1 MSRTAS
7 RIISATVITA
17 VSLGAVA
24 PVANAASVTVD
35 KNVCSFTLTE
45 TEKQLWV
52 TPTFTTLKARE
63 AGNLVATYKSEIER
77 DTKGLAKI
85 EQDYKDGKYDMPDP
99 NLDNPNDPR
108 DEKTKKE
115 DAEKWKEAQHKR
127 YQEERNEIEHAIKL
141 REALIPA
148 VQSCA
153 DQYVPSPT
161 PLSTDEGELSEMGIG
176 VVVGG
181 VLALV
186 LALGGAAFAMMQGML
201 G

>member
-1 MSRTAS
+1 MRTTLS
-7 RIISATVITA
+7 RIISVTAITA
-17 VSLGAVA
+17 LSLGAVA

-35 KNVCSFTLTE
+35 NNVCTFAFTKA
-45 TEKQLWV
+45 EKELWK
-52 TPTFTTLKARE
+52 TAPLTTLKAGQ
-63 AGNLVATYKSEIER
+63 ASNLVATYKDEIER

-85 EQDYKDGKYDMPDP
+85 EQDYKDGKYDIPDP
-99 NLDNPNDPR
+99 NLNNPNDPR
-108 DEKTKKE
+108 DEETKKK
-115 DAEKWKEAQHKR
+115 DAEEWKKLQEKR
-127 YQEERNEIEHAIKL
+127 YQEERSEIKHAIEL
-141 REALIPA
+141 RQSLIPT

-161 PLSTDEGELSEMGIG
+161 PLSTADGQLNETGIG

-181 VLALV
+181 VLALL